1 LEKRAVVSFR
11 GGNVVKKIE
20 CVIFDLDGTLLDSRE
35 CSIKATKAA
44 FTEMGLKVPSE
55 VVIEHYMGIPIEES
69 FFKMSE
75 QPLDQETATELIRV
89 FRTYYQTYE
98 ESTLN
103 VFPEIPHVLEI
114 LMKRKVPCFVVSS
127 KKTAVVK
134 RNLAAQN
141 LVAFFEEI
149 IGSDTVSHYKP
160 HPEGINKVVT
170 QYQFDPTRTIMVG
183 DAIFDIQMGKAAGVK
198 TIAVTWGSHDAKKL
212 SADKPDA
219 LAEAPQDIL
228 DYIYA

>member
-1 LEKRAVVSFR
+1 M
-11 GGNVVKKIE
+11 KKIE

-149 IGSDTVSHYKP
+149 IGSDAVSHYKP

-170 QYQFDPTRTIMVG
+170 QYQFDPSRTIMVG
-183 DAIFDIQMGKAAGVK
+183 DAIFDIQMGKAAVVK

-212 SADKPDA
+212 SAEKPDA